1 MSVLHRHRE
10 FGVLQAMG
18 LTPAETGSLV
28 LVEGLVLTAISGSA
42 GIALGLFVTWFF
54 WRDGLD
60 FSAMWNEEWSISGV
74 ILDPVVVPLF
84 RTDRVLQSLAFI
96 LIVGCL
102 ASLYP
107 AFRAS
112 RIDVTEAMKFER

>member
-1 MSVLHRHRE
+1 
-10 FGVLQAMG
+10 
-18 LTPAETGSLV
+18 
-28 LVEGLVLTAISGSA
+28 
-42 GIALGLFVTWFF
+42 
-54 WRDGLD
+54 
-60 FSAMWNEEWSISGV
+60 V